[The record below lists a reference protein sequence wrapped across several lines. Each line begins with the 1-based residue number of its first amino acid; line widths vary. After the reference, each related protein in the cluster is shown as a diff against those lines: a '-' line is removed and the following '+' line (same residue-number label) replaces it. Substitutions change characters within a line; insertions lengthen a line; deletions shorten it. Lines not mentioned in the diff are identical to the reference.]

1 MKQVLITGAS
11 SDIGIETCKKY
22 LAEGFQ
28 VVGHYN
34 HGQDG
39 FFDLVDA
46 SPNLQSLQI
55 DLSNTKMFE
64 QALIANK
71 TLLEKT
77 DILINM
83 AAVSQA
89 KLFQKITA
97 ADIIGAMNVN
107 LIAALLLM
115 RDTTPGMIK
124 RKWGRIVNIGSIGV
138 KFGGG
143 ATSFCYALSK
153 HSLEFLP
160 EDYKSWAANNV
171 FVNTLRIG
179 VTDTKFHDNN
189 PEKNM
194 ERRIEMIPAML
205 PIISPPINGTAFPKI
220 TCKTIPNARSATP
233 ASVNFFTHSITLS
246 NILLS
251 SKVSFLML

>member
-55 DLSNTKMFE
+55 DLSNVKMFE

-160 EDYKSWAANNV
+160 QDYKSWAANNV

-179 VTDTKFHDNN
+179 VTDTKFHHNN
-189 PEKNM
+189 PAKNM
-194 ERRIEMIPAML
+194 ERRIEMIPAKRMAS
-205 PIISPPINGTAFPKI
+205 PDEIADVIFWHGSNQNTFTTGQVISISGGE
-220 TCKTIPNARSATP
+220 
-233 ASVNFFTHSITLS
+233 
-246 NILLS
+246 
-251 SKVSFLML
+251 